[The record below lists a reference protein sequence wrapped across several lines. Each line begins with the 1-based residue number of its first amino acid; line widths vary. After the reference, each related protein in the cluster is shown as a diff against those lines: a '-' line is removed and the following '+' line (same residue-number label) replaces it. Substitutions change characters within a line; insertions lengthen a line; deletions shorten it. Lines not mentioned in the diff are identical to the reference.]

1 MEAAKPHA
9 VLVPFPAQGHV
20 TPFMDMAK
28 LLHARGFHVTFV
40 NNDHNHNRIIR
51 TRGPDAVAG
60 LPDFRFESIPDGMP
74 PSSNLDATQE
84 IFELTIAAHT
94 NCLPPFRDLLAKLN
108 SQHDAPPVTCIIGDA
123 IMSFTTV
130 AGNEIGVPVASLWTA
145 SICGLMGYLVFPELI
160 RRGIIPLRGCD
171 LTNGY
176 LDMPLDCV
184 PGTQKVP
191 GGVTL
196 REMATFCRF
205 TDIEPPIFSKSMYE
219 STQSCLK
226 ADALLFNT
234 LEELEDDMI
243 EALDTDRSK
252 VYTIGPLALLAAKT
266 TVVTESPLDLMK
278 SSSLWTEN
286 TECLHWLDQQ
296 KHQSVVY
303 INFGSIAVMTQ
314 ENFLEFCWGLA
325 NCGYPFLWV
334 LRSDLIMGQPPVL
347 PQGYEEMTKDRAFF
361 ATWCPQKKVLE
372 HPSVG
377 VFLTHAGWNSTLEV
391 ISAGMPVICWA
402 VHGEQ
407 PMNVK
412 YIKFVWGNGLD
423 LDPKVTREEIV
434 KLVHVMLAEEKGKE
448 IRRKALE
455 WKEKAHKATSV
466 GGSSYNHFER
476 LVNEF
481 LLKKTV
487 HLVGGHSNDV

>member
-1 MEAAKPHA
+1 MEAKPHA
-9 VLVPFPAQGHV
+9 VLVPFPSQGHV
-20 TPFMDMAK
+20 TPFMNIAK
-28 LLHARGFHVTFV
+28 LLYARGFHITFV

-51 TRGPDAVAG
+51 TRGPEAVAG

-74 PSSNLDATQE
+74 PSNPDATQE
-84 IFELTIAAHT
+84 LNQLCVATHR

-108 SQHDAPPVTCIIGDA
+108 CQHDAPPVTCIVGDA

-130 AGNEIGVPVASLWTA
+130 AGREIGVPVASIWTA
-145 SICGLMGYLVFPELI
+145 SICGLMGYLVYPELI
-160 RRGIIPLRGCD
+160 RRGIIPLRDWSD
-171 LTNGY
+171 LTNEY

-184 PGTQKVP
+184 SGTEKVP
-191 GGVTL
+191 GGVRL
-196 REMATFCRF
+196 REMATFCRI
-205 TDIEPPIFSKSMYE
+205 TDIDEPTFKSLTE
-219 STQSCLK
+219 STQSSLK

-234 LEELEDDMI
+234 FEELEDAMI
-243 EALDTDRSK
+243 EALDIERSK
-252 VYTIGPLALLAAKT
+252 VYPIGPLTLLAKT
-266 TVVTESPLDLMK
+266 VTQSPLHLMK

-325 NCGYPFLWV
+325 NCGYPFVWV

-347 PQGYEEMTKDRAFF
+347 PEGYEELTKDRAFF
-361 ATWCPQKKVLE
+361 TTWCSQQKVLE
-372 HPSVG
+372 HSSVG

-391 ISAGMPVICWA
+391 ISAGLPVICWA
-402 VHGEQ
+402 VHGDQ

-412 YIKFVWGNGLD
+412 YIKSVWGNGLD
-423 LDPKVTREEIV
+423 LDPNVTREEIV
-434 KLVHVMLAEEKGKE
+434 KQVHVMLAEEKSKE

-466 GGSSYNHFER
+466 GGSSYNQFER

-481 LLKKTV
+481 LLKKP
-487 HLVGGHSNDV
+487 HPGGHSNDV